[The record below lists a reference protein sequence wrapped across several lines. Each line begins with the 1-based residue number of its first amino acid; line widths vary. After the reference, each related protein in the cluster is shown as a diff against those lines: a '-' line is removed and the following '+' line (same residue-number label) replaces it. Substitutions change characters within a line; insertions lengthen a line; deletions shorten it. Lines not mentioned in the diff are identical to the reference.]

1 MKTKEYRVY
10 CKAPG
15 QKRFKAVGSYGDG
28 IVCQV
33 DRLFYAYYW
42 PQGQL
47 DQALEFIRYARQQ
60 VPDFEWE
67 LRLV

>member
-15 QKRFKAVGSYGDG
+15 QNRFKAVGSYGDG
-28 IVCQV
+28 DVCQV
-33 DRLFYAYYW
+33 DNLFYAYYW
-42 PQGQL
+42 TQ
-47 DQALEFIRYARQQ
+47 DQKGHALKFLEYAKEQA
-60 VPDFEWE
+60 PEFEWE